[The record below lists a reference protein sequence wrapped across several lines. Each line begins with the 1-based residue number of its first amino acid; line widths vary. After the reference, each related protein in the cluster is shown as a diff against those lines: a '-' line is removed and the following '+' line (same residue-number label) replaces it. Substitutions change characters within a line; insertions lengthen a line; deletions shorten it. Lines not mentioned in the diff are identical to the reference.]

1 MVGSARRT
9 RRTFAVLGL
18 VVAIVAIALAGTVFA
33 VTERLGD
40 NIPRIPDPFTA
51 LDPATRPAPSA

>member
-1 MVGSARRT
+1 MVESARRA

-18 VVAIVAIALAGTVFA
+18 VVAIAAAGTVLA

-51 LDPATRPAPSA
+51 LDVPRRRL